1 MTLCII
7 LETSVTIMREVGLVA
22 HVCFAAKSKQPKDKV
37 PYSCTDALRQ
47 CTHCGIIF
55 LGDSSENKRHDTLDK
70 KCSRDATT
78 VTRDGS
84 SPISSLDSLN
94 AVAASSASPSSA
106 FPPGKETSPEIP
118 DGGNKS

>member
-1 MTLCII
+1 
-7 LETSVTIMREVGLVA
+7 MREVGLVA
-22 HVCFAAKSKQPKDKV
+22 HVCLAAESKQPKDKV
-37 PYSCTDALRQ
+37 SYKRHSSEN
-47 CTHCGIIF
+47 F
-55 LGDSSENKRHDTLDK
+55 SWDSSENKRHGTLDK

-84 SPISSLDSLN
+84 SPISSFDSLN
-94 AVAASSASPSSA
+94 AVAASSVSPSST